1 MFSHS
6 LLLQQLTFLS
16 QEDVW
21 TEGVPLL
28 SVPRGRPALL
38 PLGSPVVGACVGISS
53 QEAQVRHT
61 GDPKALWDAAAGS
74 LPPRKSDRNSSFTPI
89 LRPKRGQREA
99 GGSHSCQGGWQGQG
113 GRCWPGP
120 PDSHAESPW
129 CEAL

>member
-53 QEAQVRHT
+53 QEAQVGHT
-61 GDPKALWDAAAGS
+61 GDPKALWDAAAGRIS
-74 LPPRKSDRNSSFTPI
+74 LPASQTETAA
-89 LRPKRGQREA
+89 L
-99 GGSHSCQGGWQGQG
+99 
-113 GRCWPGP
+113 P
-120 PDSHAESPW
+120 PF
-129 CEAL
+129 